1 MAALPASFSAPPSL
15 PRKMRAQHKY
25 WTTRVFVDQAS
36 LYGEVLAA
44 LRPAAEREA
53 LGIQRILNE
62 GGIPDRARVVDIA
75 CGIGRHIIPLAR
87 SGYQAVGCDFSPGF
101 IDQARGWAR
110 EAALTDRRIRFY
122 VSDYRRIDR
131 TLKWARERPFDA
143 AICIFTS
150 MGHYGESGDL
160 TVLRSVRRIVRPGG
174 LFVMEM
180 ANRDWILR
188 NYQPVAVSRASP
200 GLELHE
206 RRWFDPEQSVIH
218 SNWKF
223 YRREGHRKRKVF
235 EQDITVRQYSLHEL
249 RSLLARAGWEYVRSY
264 GGLTTREPVSL
275 ASRRLVVVGRRPGR
289 RS

>member
-1 MAALPASFSAPPSL
+1 MPG
-15 PRKMRAQHKY
+15 RGGY
-25 WTTRVFVDQAS
+25 WTTQVFVKHAT

-44 LRPAAEREA
+44 LRPAAEAEA
-53 LGIQRILNE
+53 RSIRRILSEE
-62 GGIPDRARVVDIA
+62 GISRRARVVDIA

-101 IDQARGWAR
+101 IDQARGWAKK
-110 EAALTDRRIRFY
+110 ATLTNRRLRFY

-131 TLKWARERPFDA
+131 TLKRARERPFDA

-150 MGHYGESGDL
+150 MGHYGETGDL
-160 TVLRSVRRIVRPGG
+160 TVLRAVRRIVRPGG

-188 NYQPVAVSRASP
+188 NYQPVAVSQVSP

-206 RRWFDPEQSVIH
+206 RRWFDAERSVIH

-223 YRREGHRKRKVF
+223 YRRAGHRKRKVF

-249 RSLLARAGWEYVRSY
+249 RSLFARAGWEYVRSY
-264 GGLTTREPVSL
+264 GGLTGREPVSL
-275 ASRRLVVVGRRPGR
+275 ASRRLVVVGRRPFERRRGR
-289 RS
+289 NTAATEPSSRRI